1 MKSPQLPTLDPRPST
16 LITRFFREP
25 LVHFLI
31 IGAGLFLLFGWKGNP
46 ASLQGGPQSTTIVI
60 AQDTIDQLVAVFTRT
75 WMRPPTERETE
86 ALVENFIRDEIYYR
100 EAIAIGLDRG
110 DALIRRKLRQK
121 MEFILEDVAAQA
133 EPTDEQLERF
143 MAKHREKY
151 LVDPQIAFRQV
162 FVSFG
167 QRGDGAK
174 EYAFQLLE
182 QLGEGADP
190 DVLGDRSLID
200 HTADLSPLWK
210 IKKDYGEAF
219 GKQLLELAPGRW
231 IGPLRSGYGLHL
243 VFIDERAVQP
253 LPQLKDIRDAVKRDW
268 AVALQQKLKD
278 EAYTRIRERY
288 SVKIENPTN
297 GIASV
302 QAAEMEKRL

>member
-1 MKSPQLPTLDPRPST
+1 MNRPRPST
-16 LITRFFREP
+16 LLTRFFREP
-25 LVHFLI
+25 LLHFLL
-31 IGAGLFLLFGWKGNP
+31 IGAGLFLLFNWRGNP
-46 ASLQGGPQSTTIVI
+46 ASLQSGQLGPQSNKIIV
-60 AQDTIDQLVAVFTRT
+60 AQEKIDQLVAAFTRT
-75 WMRPPTERETE
+75 WMRPPTEWEVKGLIE
-86 ALVENFIRDEIYYR
+86 DFIRDEIYYR

-110 DALIRRKLRQK
+110 DAMIRRKLRQK
-121 MEFILEDVAAQA
+121 MEFILEDIAAQT
-133 EPTDEQLERF
+133 EPTDEELERF
-143 MAKHREKY
+143 MTQHREKY

-162 FVSFG
+162 FVGFD
-167 QRGDGAK
+167 QRGDGA
-174 EYAFQLLE
+174 EEHAFQLLE

-200 HTADLSPLWK
+200 HTAELSPLWK

-219 GKQLLELAPGRW
+219 GKQLLDLEPGGW
-231 IGPLRSGYGLHL
+231 AGPLRSGYGLHL
-243 VFIDERAVQP
+243 VFIDERVVQA

-278 EAYTRIRERY
+278 EAYAKIRERY

-302 QAAEMEKRL
+302 RAAEMEKRL